1 MQQTLIVCFQV
12 KTIYQN
18 LKKSN
23 STIQVLLK
31 KGNYLFFFI
40 YNDAHL
46 KPLKSQNYLS
56 KFSKP
61 FIIFNDSI

>member
-31 KGNYLFFFI
+31 KGNYLFFI

-46 KPLKSQNYLS
+46 KPLKITKL
-56 KFSKP
+56 P
-61 FIIFNDSI
+61 F

>member
-18 LKKSN
+18 FKKSN

-46 KPLKSQNYLS
+46 KPLKITKL
-56 KFSKP
+56 P
-61 FIIFNDSI
+61 F

>member
-23 STIQVLLK
+23 STIQVLLIT
-31 KGNYLFFFI
+31 FFFI

-46 KPLKSQNYLS
+46 KALKITQL
-56 KFSKP
+56 P
-61 FIIFNDSI
+61 F